1 MLLVLVVISVI
12 NDKIK
17 GIIKELEGKLK
28 DKKFEDLMII
38 FEFDYFKLNMLRLV

>member
-1 MLLVLVVISVI
+1 MLLVLVVISII
-12 NDKIK
+12 NDYIK

-28 DKKFEDLMII
+28 DKKFEELMII